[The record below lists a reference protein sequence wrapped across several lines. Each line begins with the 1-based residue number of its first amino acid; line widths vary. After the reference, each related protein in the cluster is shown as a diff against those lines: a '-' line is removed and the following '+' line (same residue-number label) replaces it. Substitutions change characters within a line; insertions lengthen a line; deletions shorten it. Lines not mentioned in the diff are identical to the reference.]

1 VKIHE
6 ARRISNLPPYLFAEV
21 EREIARAR
29 ERGVDVIS
37 LGIGDPDFPTPGH
50 VVAKLKEAV
59 DDPANHRYPSYEGLR
74 EYRVAV
80 AEWYK
85 RRFNVDLDPDTEVV
99 SLIGSKEGIAHIPW
113 CFIDPGDVALVPDP
127 GYPVY
132 ATGVLLAG
140 GDAFPMR
147 LGPETRWLPDLES
160 IPRDVRAKAKLMFIN
175 YPNNPTAATVDGTR
189 FFESVVEFAK
199 ENSIIVCHDAAYS
212 EITFDGYV
220 APSFLQVP
228 GAKEVG
234 IEFHSLSKTYNMT
247 GWRIGWA
254 AGCKDV
260 IEALG
265 RLKTNIDSGI
275 FQAIQYAAIAALET
289 SPEHFSQVLPAYASR
304 REKIVAALNRLGW
317 SLELPKG
324 TFYVWAPVPEGYT
337 SISFSKY
344 VLEKAGV
351 FLTPGVGYGSAG
363 EGYFRISV
371 TISDA
376 RLEEAISRLEDA
388 GVRFS

>member
-1 VKIHE
+1 MRIEE
-6 ARRISNLPPYLFAEV
+6 ARRITNLPPYLFAEV
-21 EREIARAR
+21 DRQIARAR

-37 LGIGDPDFPTPGH
+37 LGIGDPDFPTPAH
-50 VVAKLKEAV
+50 VVARLKEAAE
-59 DDPANHRYPSYEGLR
+59 DPANHRYPSYEGLR
-74 EYRVAV
+74 AYRAAV
-80 AEWYK
+80 ASWYK
-85 RRFNVDLDPDTEVV
+85 RRFDVDLDPDTEVV

-113 CFIDPGDVALVPDP
+113 CFIDPGDLALVPDP

-132 ATGVLLAG
+132 ATAVLLAG
-140 GDAFPMR
+140 GDPFPMR
-147 LGPETRWLPDLES
+147 LRPETAWLPDLDA

-175 YPNNPTAATVDGTR
+175 YPNNPTAATVDGTG
-189 FFESVVEFAK
+189 FFESVVEFARA
-199 ENSIIVCHDAAYS
+199 NSIIVCHDAAYS

-254 AGCKDV
+254 AGRREV

-265 RLKTNIDSGI
+265 RLKTNLDSGI
-275 FQAIQYAAIAALET
+275 FQAVQYAAITALET
-289 SPEHFSQVLPAYASR
+289 PPEHFAQVLPAYARR
-304 REKIVAALNRLGW
+304 REKVVAALNRLGW
-317 SLELPKG
+317 NLEPPKG
-324 TFYVWAPVPEGYT
+324 TFYVWAPVPKGYS
-337 SISFSKY
+337 SIEFSRH
-344 VLEKAGV
+344 VLDKAGV
-351 FLTPGVGYGSAG
+351 FVTPGIGYGSAG

-371 TISDA
+371 TINDA
-376 RLEEAISRLEDA
+376 RLDEAISRLEEA